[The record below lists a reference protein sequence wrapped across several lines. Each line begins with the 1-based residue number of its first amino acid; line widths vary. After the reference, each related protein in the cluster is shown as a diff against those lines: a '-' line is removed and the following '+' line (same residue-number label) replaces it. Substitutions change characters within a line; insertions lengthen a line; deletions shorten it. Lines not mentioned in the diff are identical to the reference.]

1 MPLII
6 SPQVLEKL
14 SNKSP
19 PVTRREVEQCF
30 DNRRGKLLLDERE
43 ENKTDPPT
51 QWFIAE
57 TNKDRSLKIV
67 FVRRDKDIHLKTAYD
82 PNTEEVRI
90 YMKFGRNV

>member
-1 MPLII
+1 VPLII
-6 SPQVLEKL
+6 SPQVLAKL
-14 SNKSP
+14 ANKNP

-30 DNRRGKLLLDERE
+30 DNRYGALLLDVRE

-51 QWFIAE
+51 QWFIAP
-57 TNKDRSLKIV
+57 TNKDRELKIV

-90 YMKFGRNV
+90 YTKFGRNV